1 MLQHWKQTW
10 KQDLLASL
18 VVFLVALPLSMG
30 IAIASGVPL
39 EKAAPV
45 GLLTAA
51 VGGIVVGMLGGCS
64 LQVSGPAAG
73 LAVMVSLFIADLGY
87 EGLILATL
95 LAGLVQIGAGL
106 ARIGQVFRAV
116 APSLIEGMLGG
127 IGVLI
132 FASQFHVMI
141 DDTPPGTSKEFG
153 GVINLWTIPG
163 AILKAFTIPEHV
175 VPASIGV
182 LTIAT
187 IVLWARSAPARL
199 RLLPAPLVGV
209 IVATVVAALL
219 GVQVQRVP
227 IPANLFDA
235 ITLPTADMFSRLLD
249 KSIWVAAI
257 SLAFV
262 ASAESLLTATA
273 VDTMQNRAPRT
284 NYNRELVAQGVGN
297 TVCGVLGLLPITG
310 VIVRSSANVIAGAQ
324 TRLSSVLHGVWIL
337 AFIVLFPD
345 LMRII
350 PLSALAAVLVYT
362 GVRLMKFQTL
372 AQLWRTDRAEAIVF
386 LVTLGTVIAIDLLTG
401 IVVGLIAA
409 LLKLLYSLTH
419 LEITVVR
426 GHDKT
431 VTIHLKGAATF
442 LRLPQLAAIL
452 ESLPQDALVH
462 VQFDKLTYIDHACLE
477 LLIKWEQQ
485 HKALGGELTI
495 DWESLHGVFQQN
507 AWNASVVQKGV
518 SQVHNSG

>member
-1 MLQHWKQTW
+1 
-10 KQDLLASL
+10 
-18 VVFLVALPLSMG
+18 
-30 IAIASGVPL
+30 
-39 EKAAPV
+39 
-45 GLLTAA
+45 
-51 VGGIVVGMLGGCS
+51 
-64 LQVSGPAAG
+64 
-73 LAVMVSLFIADLGY
+73 
-87 EGLILATL
+87 
-95 LAGLVQIGAGL
+95 
-106 ARIGQVFRAV
+106 
-116 APSLIEGMLGG
+116 
-127 IGVLI
+127 
-132 FASQFHVMI
+132 
-141 DDTPPGTSKEFG
+141 
-153 GVINLWTIPG
+153 
-163 AILKAFTIPEHV
+163 
-175 VPASIGV
+175 
-182 LTIAT
+182 
-187 IVLWARSAPARL
+187 
-199 RLLPAPLVGV
+199 VGV

-345 LMRII
+345 LLRII

-372 AQLWRTDRAEAIVF
+372 TQLWRTDRAEAIVF

-442 LRLPQLAAIL
+442 LRLPQLAANL

-495 DWESLHGVFQQN
+495 DWESLHGVFQRN